1 MAEKKPTTKKATS
14 KTATKPR
21 AKAGA
26 KKDEGIL
33 VCTTAHL
40 SNMFGISERQIYNLI
55 DNGVVI
61 KIGANKLDCEKSV
74 ANYINQM
81 RKQEELKNQRP
92 EQIKSMTEAV
102 KLQHERF
109 KTRKTELQVLQ
120 IEGKMH
126 YEEDVKALWNSSVVA
141 AKSKL
146 SAIGSKL
153 APQLRGETETGVIQE
168 TIDREIYDALKEISE
183 YDPAD
188 YETDFSSMLSSK
200 DEGEDDE

>member
-1 MAEKKPTTKKATS
+1 VAEKKTTAKKPTS
-14 KTATKPR
+14 KTATKTATKSR
-21 AKAGA
+21 AKKEDGV
-26 KKDEGIL
+26 L

-40 SNMFGISERQIYNLI
+40 SKMFGISERQIYNLI
-55 DNGVVI
+55 ENGVVI
-61 KIGANKLDCEKSV
+61 KIGANKLDCVQSV

-102 KLQHERF
+102 KLQHEKF

-126 YEEDVKALWNSSVVA
+126 YEEDVKALWNGSITA
-141 AKSKL
+141 AKSRL
-146 SAIGSKL
+146 QSIGVKL
-153 APQLRGETETGVIQE
+153 APQLRGETDEGVIQE
-168 TIDREIYDALKEISE
+168 YIDREIYDALKEVSE

-188 YETDFSSMLSSK
+188 YETDFTAYSK